1 MELPTRGGRR
11 SPKPRSRLVLDEHL
25 GKPGALS
32 TLARVSVA
40 TRDKREC
47 FSEIAKAAATL
58 LRARAIS
65 VWVDGG
71 TVLRGEGTF
80 TTDPRRRRR
89 PIILHDARH
98 GDGLVGRVF
107 WTRGPEY
114 VLDVQS
120 DRRWPDPDVVRTQG
134 LHGLA
139 ALPLITDRVVGV
151 LAIFFPDR
159 RHFTADEKDVMTFLA
174 DQAAVAIDHA
184 RRVSALE
191 RRCRITDGVVDL
203 LCAGRDA
210 DGRDQD
216 LVQLARRD
224 ARAVSIKDTAPGAG
238 TEASAGV
245 AAFAVPLK
253 SGTAVVGALGFV
265 AAPERRFAP
274 DIIELAERFAMGAV
288 ALLTPSV
295 AGEARRL
302 SGRAADDLGERAGGI
317 VWEADAYSGRFTF
330 VSRRAEPLTGYGI
343 GEWRGDAEFWGR
355 LVHPED
361 RAEAA
366 RRRAEAMREGTD
378 FDLEYRI
385 LTKSGRAVRVRDSAR
400 AVRDAT
406 GTLRQWR
413 GVMVE
418 LAVSVRMREAGEH
431 LEQLPL
437 L

>member
-1 MELPTRGGRR
+1 
-11 SPKPRSRLVLDEHL
+11 
-25 GKPGALS
+25 
-32 TLARVSVA
+32 
-40 TRDKREC
+40 
-47 FSEIAKAAATL
+47 
-58 LRARAIS
+58 
-65 VWVDGG
+65 
-71 TVLRGEGTF
+71 
-80 TTDPRRRRR
+80 
-89 PIILHDARH
+89 
-98 GDGLVGRVF
+98 
-107 WTRGPEY
+107 
-114 VLDVQS
+114 
-120 DRRWPDPDVVRTQG
+120 
-134 LHGLA
+134 
-139 ALPLITDRVVGV
+139 
-151 LAIFFPDR
+151 
-159 RHFTADEKDVMTFLA
+159 
-174 DQAAVAIDHA
+174 VAIDHA
-184 RRVSALE
+184 RRVNALA
-191 RRCRITDGVVDL
+191 RRHRIAEGIVDL
-203 LCAGRDA
+203 LCAAREASDRPA
-210 DGRDQD
+210 DRIVQAAASVLGAQRVTLYEVDPASRELVLLRAGGAVRADTDTVREQD
-216 LVQLARRD
+216 LVELAVRD
-224 ARAVSIKDTAPGAG
+224 ARAVSVPDAAAGAG
-238 TEASAGV
+238 TDATAGV